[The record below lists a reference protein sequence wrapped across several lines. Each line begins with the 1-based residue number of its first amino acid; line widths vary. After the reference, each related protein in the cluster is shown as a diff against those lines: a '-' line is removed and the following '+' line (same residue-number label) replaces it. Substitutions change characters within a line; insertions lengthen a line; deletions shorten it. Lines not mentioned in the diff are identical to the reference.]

1 VGDLPDCG
9 IAVLHRPSEST
20 GELVAMISRIWIFAC
35 IALGQ
40 GLGFLT
46 LTPPDEAFDNLR
58 KWWALLS
65 RASGIVGA
73 E

>member
-1 VGDLPDCG
+1 V
-9 IAVLHRPSEST
+9 AQSLHGRYNLSR
-20 GELVAMISRIWIFAC
+20 AAYNMISRIWLFAC

-58 KWWALLS
+58 KWWTLLS
-65 RASGIVGA
+65 RASGIGEVP
-73 E
+73 

>member
-1 VGDLPDCG
+1 
-9 IAVLHRPSEST
+9 
-20 GELVAMISRIWIFAC
+20 MISRIWIFAC

-58 KWWALLS
+58 KWWVLLS
-65 RASGIVGA
+65 RASGIAGA